1 MLYLRMKKE
10 YFKSLNKLFRQK
22 RDLDRQFEIYFFFTQ
37 YWIFRQLEKHWEKW
51 HGLYFWIY
59 SSLHTNIYII

>member
-37 YWIFRQLEKHWEKW
+37 YWIFRQLEKHWEK
-51 HGLYFWIY
+51 
-59 SSLHTNIYII
+59 